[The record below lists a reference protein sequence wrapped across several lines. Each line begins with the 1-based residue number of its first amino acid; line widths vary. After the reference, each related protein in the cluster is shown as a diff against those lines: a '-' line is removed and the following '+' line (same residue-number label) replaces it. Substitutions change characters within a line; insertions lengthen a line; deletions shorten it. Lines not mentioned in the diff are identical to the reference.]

1 MMSVRSEIS
10 PTEPTIVMSRIYDA
24 PRSLVW
30 EAMTEP
36 RHVRQW
42 WGGAGVSNPV
52 CEMDVRPGGRWEHVM
67 RFPDGRELHMSFIFL
82 EVEEP
87 ARLVWQSA
95 DHRQKK
101 EGGPPSSTIAVTLE
115 DLGSRTAWKMVTTFR
130 SMAERDAAVSIGF
143 RAPIESSSDRLVE
156 YLKTF

>member
-1 MMSVRSEIS
+1 MSVRTEIS

-30 EAMTEP
+30 QVITEP

-42 WGGAGVSNPV
+42 WGGPGVTNPV
-52 CEMDVRPGGRWEHVM
+52 CEMDVRPGGRWKHVM

-82 EVEEP
+82 EVEKP

-95 DHRQKK
+95 DHRQQK
-101 EGGPPSSTIAVTLE
+101 EGGPPSSTITVALE
-115 DLGSRTAWKMVTTFR
+115 DLGSRTAWKMVATFR

-156 YLKTF
+156 YLKTL

>member
-1 MMSVRSEIS
+1 MSVLSEIS

-30 EAMTEP
+30 EAITEP

-42 WGGAGVSNPV
+42 WGGPGVSNPV

-82 EVEEP
+82 EVEKP
-87 ARLVWQSA
+87 VRLVWQSA

-101 EGGPPSSTIAVTLE
+101 EGGPPSSTISVTLE
-115 DLGSRTAWKMVTTFR
+115 DLGSRTAWKMVATFR

-143 RAPIESSSDRLVE
+143 RAPIENSSDRLVE
-156 YLKTF
+156 YLKAL

>member
-1 MMSVRSEIS
+1 MSVRSEIS

-30 EAMTEP
+30 QVITEP

-42 WGGAGVSNPV
+42 WGGPGVSNPV

-82 EVEEP
+82 EVEKP
-87 ARLVWQSA
+87 VRLVWQSA
-95 DHRQKK
+95 DHGQQKA
-101 EGGPPSSTIAVTLE
+101 GGPPSSTIAVTLE
-115 DLGSRTAWKMVTTFR
+115 DLGSRTAWKMVATFR
-130 SMAERDAAVSIGF
+130 SMAERDAAISIGF
-143 RAPIESSSDRLVE
+143 RTPIENSSDRLVE
-156 YLKTF
+156 YLKTL

>member
-1 MMSVRSEIS
+1 MSVLSEIS
-10 PTEPTIVMSRIYDA
+10 PTEPTIVMSRTYDA
-24 PRSLVW
+24 PRLLVW

-42 WGGAGVSNPV
+42 WGGAGVANPV

-82 EVEEP
+82 EVEKP
-87 ARLVWQSA
+87 VRLVWQSA

-115 DLGSRTAWKMVTTFR
+115 ELGSRTAWKMVATFR

-156 YLKTF
+156 YLKTL

>member
-10 PTEPTIVMSRIYDA
+10 PTEPTIIMSRIYDA
-24 PRSLVW
+24 PRLLVW
-30 EAMTEP
+30 EAITEP

-42 WGGAGVSNPV
+42 WGGPGFSNPV
-52 CEMDVRPGGRWEHVM
+52 CEMDVRPGGRWIHVM

-82 EVEEP
+82 EVEKP
-87 ARLVWQSA
+87 VRLVWQSA
-95 DHRQKK
+95 DHRQQK

-115 DLGSRTAWKMVTTFR
+115 DLGSRTAWKMVATFR
-130 SMAERDAAVSIGF
+130 SLADRDAAVSIGF
-143 RAPIESSSDRLVE
+143 GAPIESSSDRLVE

>member
-1 MMSVRSEIS
+1 MSVRSKIS

-30 EAMTEP
+30 QAMTEP

-42 WGGAGVSNPV
+42 WGGPGVSNPV

-82 EVEEP
+82 EVEKP
-87 ARLVWQSA
+87 VRLVWQSA
-95 DHRQKK
+95 DHRQQK
-101 EGGPPSSTIAVTLE
+101 EGAPPSSTIAVTLE
-115 DLGSRTAWKMVTTFR
+115 DLGSRTAWKMVATFR

-156 YLKTF
+156 YLKML

>member
-10 PTEPTIVMSRIYDA
+10 PTEPTIIMSRIYDA

-30 EAMTEP
+30 EAITEP

-42 WGGAGVSNPV
+42 WGGPGFSNPV
-52 CEMDVRPGGRWEHVM
+52 CEMDVRPGGRWTHVM

-82 EVEEP
+82 EVEKP
-87 ARLVWQSA
+87 VRLVWQSA
-95 DHRQKK
+95 DHRQQK

-115 DLGSRTAWKMVTTFR
+115 DLGSRTAWKMVATFR

-143 RAPIESSSDRLVE
+143 GAPIESSSDRLVE